1 MRKWRGSSVLIRA
14 ERGSDHHMRRAS
26 PSSVEVIEALTLTE
40 LSQFCH
46 VKVDWVVALVDYGV
60 LDPLGRDASDWR
72 FSPPNVLR
80 ARKARRLTHDLG
92 LNLAGVALVLDLIEE
107 RDALSR
113 KLAQI
118 GR

>member
-1 MRKWRGSSVLIRA
+1 MKLA
-14 ERGSDHHMRRAS
+14 DPKH
-26 PSSVEVIEALTLTE
+26 VEIIETLTLPE

-46 VKVDWVVALVDYGV
+46 VQSEWVIALVDYGV

-72 FSPPNVLR
+72 FTPPNVLR

-107 RDALSR
+107 RNALAR
-113 KLAQI
+113 KLAQL
-118 GR
+118 GA